1 MKPQPFNDSLHAIIS
16 GALDRTEEKM
26 IGNGV
31 CQAEQADEYLTARYI
46 EACAGI
52 LVGGLVYLTNDE
64 RIGAEIFL
72 SKLGDAKFNRLSERR
87 KRECAV
93 HLTNHTHVYFPQYH
107 MMLRLA
113 CLHVL
118 RTKTGY
124 DYIEHDGVILLAA
137 ATLPGVRSD
146 IRRELR
152 RRGASFDRLLVPDDI
167 YKHRMSQRILP
178 SIM

>member
-1 MKPQPFNDSLHAIIS
+1 MKPQPFNDALHATIS
-16 GALDRTEEKM
+16 KALDRTEEKM

-31 CQAEQADEYLTARYI
+31 CQPEYADEYLTARYI

-52 LVGGLVYLTNDE
+52 IVGGLVYLPNDE

-72 SKLGDAKFNRLSERR
+72 SKLGDPKFNRLSQRR

-93 HLTNHTHVYFPQYH
+93 HLTNHTHVYFAQYH

-118 RTKTGY
+118 RSTTEY
-124 DYIEHDGVILLAA
+124 EHIEHDGVVLLAA

-146 IRRELR
+146 IRREFR
-152 RRGASFDRLLVPDDI
+152 RRGASFDRLLVPDDV
-167 YKHRMSQRILP
+167 YQQRIEQRNHRR
-178 SIM
+178 IT

>member
-1 MKPQPFNDSLHAIIS
+1 MIPQPFNDKLHEIIS
-16 GALDRTEEKM
+16 AALDRTEEKM

-31 CQAEQADEYLTARYI
+31 CNPEYADEYLTARYI

-52 LVGGLVYLTNDE
+52 IVGGQVYLPSDE

-72 SKLGDAKFNRLSERR
+72 WKLGDAKFNRLSSRR
-87 KRECAV
+87 QRECAV

-113 CLHVL
+113 CLHVIQS
-118 RTKTGY
+118 TKKH
-124 DYIEHDGVILLAA
+124 DEIKHDGVVLLAA

-152 RRGASFDRLLVPDDI
+152 RRGMDYDRLLVPDDI
-167 YKHRMSQRILP
+167 YNNRMKQRTLRRIT
-178 SIM
+178 